1 VVSGVG
7 ERRGL
12 ARRITRI
19 IFDSQR
25 DNGDF
30 PMTIRKRLLLGAA
43 LLTTAPLGALAH
55 AATVN
60 TATGTEGTDVSEV
73 VVTAERNA
81 ASTAAPSKASLL
93 ETQPQSIITHQYIE
107 QSTPESGDYTTAVL
121 IAPSVSGVSSNGGGV
136 GDTNTTILRGFQDGQ
151 YNVTYDGIAFGDAN
165 DTTHHPM
172 AFFPSSTLG
181 ATVVDRGPGAAGDLG
196 QANFGGAIHLF
207 SPTVSNVFGASQKI
221 TYGSFNTQSYVS
233 TLQTGSIAALHDAKL
248 MISLD
253 ERSSDGELS
262 HAGGVGFNQMAKLV
276 VPVTDH
282 LQVTAFTS
290 FNYIR
295 YYQDD
300 NGAGMG
306 MGVTPQQLA
315 LYGKNFQLNNDP
327 YDEHYYKYNWVKKRT
342 NFSYFDVKWDAGN
355 GLTIEDQPYYYYYSN
370 HTESAQCS
378 ADPVSTTPGPVASP
392 CSATFSGAATD
403 IGGYHKLNAY
413 ETTGNVF
420 RINQDTPYG
429 TLRAGG
435 LVESSWAHRFI
446 INYDL
451 TTGQPDPG
459 YQVNSIPSDISYYEP
474 SRWFQYQLFADF
486 QWKPT
491 DQLTITPGIKYIDYK
506 RSINAIESNSS
517 EYFYPKFSQT
527 YTKPLYFITANYR
540 ITHNWSIYAQGATSF
555 LIPPVKTLG
564 KFPGSAN
571 ASDQPQKSQTV
582 QVGTVYTAGPVTL
595 DFDYYRIHASN
606 ILQSDG
612 SCQCYVN
619 IGTGDYS
626 GVEAEGAYAFA
637 DGFTLFANGSV
648 NDAKTVKP
656 SPGPISNSPI
666 GTAAVGLVY
675 AKGPWMASVSDKYI
689 GHQIGSD
696 GATNLNGYHTVD
708 LSASYDFG
716 KFKLKLAVFNLADQR
731 AETDFDGTYEVFQ
744 VGRQIQGTLEAK
756 F

>member
-1 VVSGVG
+1 
-7 ERRGL
+7 
-12 ARRITRI
+12 
-19 IFDSQR
+19 
-25 DNGDF
+25 
-30 PMTIRKRLLLGAA
+30 MTIRKRLLLGAA
-43 LLTTAPLGALAH
+43 LLSAAPLGGLAH
-55 AATVN
+55 AAAVN

-151 YNVTYDGIAFGDAN
+151 YNITYDGIAFGDAN

-207 SPTVSNVFGASQKI
+207 SPTVSDAFGASQKI
-221 TYGSFNTQSYVS
+221 TYGSFNTQSYVT
-233 TLQTGSIAALHDAKL
+233 TLQTGSIAALHGAKL

-262 HAGGVGFNQMAKLV
+262 YARGVGFNQMAKLV

-290 FNYIR
+290 YNYIQ
-295 YYQDD
+295 YNQDD

-306 MGVTPQQLA
+306 MGVTNAISSPADGGQLA

-342 NFSYFDVKWDAGN
+342 NFSYFDVKWDAGH

-392 CSATFSGAATD
+392 CSFTVSGAPTD

-413 ETTGNVF
+413 ETTGNVL

-429 TLRAGG
+429 TLRVGA
-435 LVESSWAHRFI
+435 LTESSWAHRSI

-451 TTGQPDPG
+451 TTGQPDVG
-459 YQVNSIPSDISYYEP
+459 YQTPGTAASYIEP

-491 DQLTITPGIKYIDYK
+491 DQLTITPGIKYLDYK
-506 RSINAIESNSS
+506 RSINAFETKGSTP
-517 EYFYPKFSQT
+517 FFADFSQT

-540 ITHNWSIYAQGATSF
+540 ITHNWSVYAQGATSF

-564 KFPGSAN
+564 KYPQAAQ
-571 ASDQPQKSQTV
+571 ASDSPQKSETV
-582 QVGTVYTAGPVTL
+582 QVGTVYTAGPVTFDL
-595 DFDYYRIHASN
+595 DYYRIHASD
-606 ILQSDG
+606 ILQSVG
-612 SCQCYVN
+612 GKYYLN
-619 IGTGDYS
+619 IGTGDYA
-626 GVEAEGAYAFA
+626 GVEAEGAYAFGY
-637 DGFTLFANGSV
+637 GFTVFANGSV

-656 SPGPISNSPI
+656 TPGPISNSPI
-666 GTAAVGLVY
+666 GTAALGLLY
-675 AKGPWMASVSDKYI
+675 ANGPWLASVSDKYV

-731 AETDFDGTYEVFQ
+731 AETDFDGIYEVFQ